1 MPARALSRRAV
12 LQGAGAAGLAGALGG
27 TGILTALPAEAAAVQ
42 VPLSASPALHAARRL
57 SFGPNATLVSQIA
70 KRGTARWL
78 EEQMAPAAISDTYA
92 AGVLKQLPAIL
103 LTADQIRDRYGFNS
117 WEANQQLRAAVVARA
132 VWSSRHLQEVMHDF
146 WSNHFYVNPD
156 DAPAMWCKIP
166 EDRRLR
172 AKTFTTFHQLLYTS
186 ATSPA
191 MLGYLNNA
199 ESSKDDIN
207 ENYGRELLELHTVGL
222 DAGYTERDVRHA
234 ALAMTGWSYDED
246 TLQFTFKPWMHHV
259 GPLRVMGWRHAN
271 GSASDGAAVGKS
283 LLVYLARH
291 PATAKHIATKLC
303 RRLVR
308 DYPST
313 ALVTSTAQVLTS
325 TRGSIKPVLRH
336 IVASHAF
343 RTSSGRKVR
352 LPVEMMVASLRA
364 TGARGGA
371 EFGSKAAGG
380 LLWRTHEMGNTPF
393 GWHDPDGYPDTAAAW
408 LSSVGVLSRWNTAVS
423 LAQNWFDGLTVRSA
437 RSLAGGAA
445 RPTTAGPLIDAL
457 TKRIC
462 GQRFGAGHRAALLRF
477 LGKSETSVVS
487 DDELRW
493 HGSELVALILS
504 SPYMQLR

>member
-1 MPARALSRRAV
+1 MPGPALSRRAV
-12 LQGAGAAGLAGALGG
+12 LQGAGVAGLTGALSA
-27 TGILTALPAEAAAVQ
+27 TGIVGAAPAEAAVP

-57 SFGPNATLVSQIA
+57 SFGPTPSLVARIA
-70 KRGTARWL
+70 KLGTARWL
-78 EEQMAPAAISDTYA
+78 EEQMAPGAITDTYV
-92 AGVLKQLPAIL
+92 AGALKQLPAIVL
-103 LTADQIRDRYGFNS
+103 SADQIRDRYGFES

-132 VWSSRHLQEVMHDF
+132 IWSQRHLQEVLHDF

-172 AKTFTTFHQLLYTS
+172 ARTFTTFYQLLYTS

-234 ALAMTGWSYDED
+234 ALAMTGWSYDEQ
-246 TLQFTFKPWMHHV
+246 TLQFKYKPWMHYV
-259 GPLRVMGWRHAN
+259 GPLRVMGWTHSNA
-271 GSASDGAAVGKS
+271 SASEGAAVGRS
-283 LLVYLARH
+283 LLLYLARH
-291 PATAKHIATKLC
+291 PATARHIATKLC

-308 DYPST
+308 DAPSD
-313 ALVTSTAQVLTS
+313 ALVTSTARVFTS
-325 TRGSIKPVLRH
+325 GRGSIKPVLRH
-336 IVASHAF
+336 IVASYSF
-343 RTSSGRKVR
+343 RAASGRKVR
-352 LPVEMMVASLRA
+352 LPVEMMAASLRA
-364 TGARGGA
+364 TGARYGA
-371 EFGSKAAGG
+371 QFGSEGAGG

-393 GWHDPDGYPDTAAAW
+393 GWHDPDGYPDVAAAW

-423 LAQNWFDGLTVRSA
+423 LAQNWFDGVAVRDA
-437 RSLAGGAA
+437 RTLAGGAA
-445 RPTTAGPLIDAL
+445 RPMTAGPLIDAL

-462 GQRFGAGHRAALLRF
+462 GQRFGSVHRAALLHY
-477 LGKSETSVVS
+477 LGESETSVVS

-493 HGSELVALILS
+493 QGSALVALILS